1 MTMPPPPTR
10 AGKAGLPPGSLIH
23 IGRRLT
29 DQTRLTL
36 YDYDERHFEER
47 TLAAVGDTAPY
58 RDRPTVTWLNIDG
71 LQDTGVLAALGEQ
84 FGLHSLILEDMLN
97 TEQRPKFE
105 DLGDSLFIV
114 MRIFS
119 LPADGKDGLLSEQ
132 ISLIVGPRHLVTV
145 QEKAG
150 PLLDPIRERLRSG
163 RGLIRKAGADY
174 LAHAIMDAVVDQ
186 YFVVLEALGER
197 IEALEDVLV
206 TRPTQDTLRAIQVL
220 KREMTAL
227 RKSVWPL
234 REALS
239 AIERSDSSLLH
250 KATGPYFKDVYD
262 HTIQVIDTIEAYRD
276 LLSGMLDIYL
286 SSLSNRMN
294 EVMKVLTVIATLFMP
309 LTFIAGI
316 YGMNFKYMPELEWRW
331 GYLGVWIVF
340 LVTVAGMLL
349 YFRRKRWL
357 P

>member
-1 MTMPPPPTR
+1 MTLPSPPTR

-36 YDYDERHFEER
+36 FDYDEQHLEER
-47 TLAAVGDTAPY
+47 TLAAVSDVVPY

-71 LQDTGVLAALGEQ
+71 LQDTGVLEELGET
-84 FGLHSLILEDMLN
+84 FGLHPLILEDMLN

-105 DLGDSLFIV
+105 DLGDCLFIV
-114 MRIFS
+114 VRVFA

-132 ISLIVGPRHLVTV
+132 ISLVVGPHHLVTV

-150 PLLDPIRERLRSG
+150 TLLGPIRDGLRSG
-163 RGLIRKAGADY
+163 RGRIRKAGADY
-174 LAHAIMDAVVDQ
+174 LAHAILDAVVDQ

-206 TRPTQDTLRAIQVL
+206 TRPTRDILRAIQGL
-220 KREMTAL
+220 KREMTSL

-234 REALS
+234 REAVS
-239 AIERSDSSLLH
+239 AIERSDSPLLH
-250 KATGPYFKDVYD
+250 EATGPYFKDVYD

-294 EVMKVLTVIATLFMP
+294 EVMKVLTIIATLFMP

-331 GYLGVWIVF
+331 GYPAVLGVMAG
-340 LVTVAGMLL
+340 VAAVMLR
-349 YFRRKRWL
+349 YFRRKGWI
-357 P
+357 